1 MTAAR
6 TAASEPIDYVCT
18 GKGARLSEAI
28 VAFWLCVT
36 PGGIAAAALAGTPRF
51 VVATLTVIGTVIAI
65 RRAFRLEIRA
75 NRERVVVRN
84 YFRTREFAWTDVTDI
99 GVSTLTM
106 GLVPLPAIAFAASGR
121 GLRAQATPTDAN
133 DRARV
138 LEMLARVAPPH
149 VRFHDAPLRRGSL
162 ARR

>member
-1 MTAAR
+1 MADFEST
-6 TAASEPIDYVCT
+6 DYVCT

-36 PGGIAAAALAGTPRF
+36 PGGIAAAALAGASRF
-51 VVATLTVIGTVIAI
+51 LVATVTVIGTAAAV

-84 YFRTREFAWTDVTDI
+84 YFRTRKFAWTDVTDI

-106 GLVPLPAIAFAASGR
+106 GLVPLPAIAFAGNAG
-121 GLRAQATPTDAN
+121 GLRAQATPTDAS
-133 DRARV
+133 DRAHV
-138 LEMLARVAPPH
+138 LAMLAQLAPAH
-149 VRFHDAPLRRGSL
+149 VRFHDAPLKRGSL